1 MPVCSTTCFYGR
13 QCANAACAYVHKE
26 QIAAFGL
33 LEIASLPKKP
43 PGSGAGKDVH
53 VNFKNSGKKK

>member
-1 MPVCSTTCFYGR
+1 
-13 QCANAACAYVHKE
+13 VHKE